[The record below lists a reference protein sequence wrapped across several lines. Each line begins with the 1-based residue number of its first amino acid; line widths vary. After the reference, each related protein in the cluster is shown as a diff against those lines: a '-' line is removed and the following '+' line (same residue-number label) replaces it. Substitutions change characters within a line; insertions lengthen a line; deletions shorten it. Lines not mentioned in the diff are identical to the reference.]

1 MSEII
6 KNKLYLGEAF
16 HALNENELSI
26 RNIDCI
32 ICVAADLKIKNKKLK
47 VYNYGFKDDYECD
60 ISLYFDEIGDIINN
74 ERIVLVK
81 CVAGISRS
89 ATIVISYLMKYYKY
103 DLKKAFLFVRSKRN
117 QICPNKQFM
126 NYLIDYEMQ
135 LFGKNSMTYEECRRL
150 FYYS

>member
-74 ERIVLVK
+74 ERIVLVN

-135 LFGKNSMTYEECRRL
+135 LF
-150 FYYS
+150 

>member
-47 VYNYGFKDDYECD
+47 VYNYGFKDDYE
-60 ISLYFDEIGDIINN
+60 
-74 ERIVLVK
+74 
-81 CVAGISRS
+81 
-89 ATIVISYLMKYYKY
+89 
-103 DLKKAFLFVRSKRN
+103 
-117 QICPNKQFM
+117 
-126 NYLIDYEMQ
+126 
-135 LFGKNSMTYEECRRL
+135 
-150 FYYS
+150 